1 MKKIIFYASIFAML
15 FACKSNSENKE
26 KETESHVE
34 QAKYLSIGEKITEQ
48 EAINKEAMAAIYD
61 ALNPGDTVDV
71 KFSSTVNEVC
81 QSKGCWMKMDL
92 GEKEV
97 MIKFKDYAF
106 FMPKDIAGKEVILN
120 GKAFIEEMSVED
132 QKHFAEDAGKSE
144 DEIADIKEAK
154 RTLSFISDGVLILQE

>member
-1 MKKIIFYASIFAML
+1 MKKIIFYTSIFTLL
-15 FACKSNSENKE
+15 FACKSNNEN
-26 KETESHVE
+26 
-34 QAKYLSIGEKITEQ
+34 YLSIGEKITEQ
-48 EAINKEAMAAIYD
+48 EAINKDAMAAIYD
-61 ALNPGDTVDV
+61 AMKPGDTVDV

-120 GKAFIEEMSVED
+120 GKAFIEEMSIED

-144 DEIADIKEAK
+144 DEIADIKESK
-154 RTLSFISDGVLILQE
+154 RTLSFVSDGVLILQK

>member
-1 MKKIIFYASIFAML
+1 RR
-15 FACKSNSENKE
+15 
-26 KETESHVE
+26 
-34 QAKYLSIGEKITEQ
+34 KITEQ
-48 EAINKEAMAAIYD
+48 EAINKDAMAAIYD
-61 ALNPGDTVDV
+61 AMKPGDTVDV

-120 GKAFIEEMSVED
+120 GKAFIEEMSIED

-144 DEIADIKEAK
+144 DEIADIKESK
-154 RTLSFISDGVLILQE
+154 RTLSFVSDGVLILQK